1 MIWQYYL
8 NKCLSRNNKLE
19 ISNVIFE
26 SSVDTATDMLIFM
39 PLRDFVGTL
48 TSTTRV
54 PSKRFGGMSC
64 VASGGGPSGSG
75 MFSGC
80 S

>member
-1 MIWQYYL
+1 
-8 NKCLSRNNKLE
+8 
-19 ISNVIFE
+19 
-26 SSVDTATDMLIFM
+26 MLIFM

-75 MFSGC
+75 MVSGC